1 MKSRWV
7 VGGGAHLEHA
17 FSAWKQARPEENV
30 IKVEVP
36 QREDYSFDLTV
47 LDRISEAGGSMFV
60 AFDERFGNFKRME
73 LMQLVMERGFKL
85 ESFIS
90 PSAIVSPDAAIG
102 PNVFVGEGAVLGIG
116 SRVDFNTVIRD
127 GVKLGAGVHLRP
139 SCWLETGVLV
149 GDDAEIGAHSILR
162 MGAVVGPR
170 VKVGKHCELGWARLY
185 EKEIPSRT
193 VFDTRYEEPIY
204 VYGE

>member
-73 LMQLVMERGFKL
+73 LMQAALERGFKL

-90 PSAIVSPDAAIG
+90 PSAVVAKDVAVG
-102 PNVFVGEGAVLGIG
+102 LNVFIGAGVIIGTG
-116 SRVDFNTVIRD
+116 SRVDYNCV
-127 GVKLGAGVHLRP
+127 LQAGAKTGNDVHLKS
-139 SCWLETGVLV
+139 SCWLDIGVTV
-149 GDDAEIGAHSILR
+149 GHGAEIGAHGILR
-162 MGAVVGPR
+162 IGAIVASR
-170 VKVGKHCELGWARLY
+170 VKIGRYCELGWPRVY
-185 EKEIPSRT
+185 EKDIPART
-193 VFDTRYEEPIY
+193 VFDTRYEEPIC